1 MDCVKWLEVA
11 EFMEL
16 KRKVYQKLLDWK
28 IQSNGKTA
36 ILIEGARRIGKS
48 HIAEYFG
55 KEEYKS
61 YIIVDFS
68 RINPQIIDV
77 FENDIMDLN
86 CFFEKLSLFYG
97 VKLYERDSLI
107 IFDEVQLYPKAR
119 QLIKHLVADGR
130 FDYLETG
137 SLITLKKN
145 TKDIVIPSEEECIN
159 MYPLDF
165 EEFLWAQGDDM
176 TYDYVRRCF
185 EKQVPLGE
193 AIHRKVMN
201 MFRRYMLVGG
211 MPQAVIEYLEHNDF
225 ESTDKIKRQILK
237 LYRDD
242 VTKFADGYESKV
254 LAIFDGVPSQLS
266 KHEKKYKLSSLKK
279 EAKFRDYED
288 SFMWLDDA
296 KVINVCF
303 NSCDPNVGLRLNEDR
318 LTLKC
323 YMADTGL
330 LFSHTFSDTELTEDE
345 IYKAILFDSLSIN
358 EGMFLENI
366 VAQMLVSRGYHLF
379 FYSRND
385 REDKNNRMEI
395 DFLIRKGKKICP
407 LEVKSSAY
415 NKHSS
420 LDKFA
425 NKFSGK
431 VGNKFIVYTKD
442 LKCEDDIVYLPIYM
456 MLCL

>member
-1 MDCVKWLEVA
+1 
-11 EFMEL
+11 
-16 KRKVYQKLLDWK
+16 
-28 IQSNGKTA
+28 
-36 ILIEGARRIGKS
+36 
-48 HIAEYFG
+48 
-55 KEEYKS
+55 
-61 YIIVDFS
+61 
-68 RINPQIIDV
+68 
-77 FENDIMDLN
+77 MDLN

-345 IYKAILFDSLSIN
+345 IYKAILFDRLSIN